1 MLPPRKYWGHLL
13 PSIGPTNR
21 PSGVVSMVELVPK
34 YTMSIPRTTVS
45 SGFKAASDAAAMIAP
60 EERILDNA

>member
-1 MLPPRKYWGHLL
+1 
-13 PSIGPTNR
+13 
-21 PSGVVSMVELVPK
+21 MVELVPK